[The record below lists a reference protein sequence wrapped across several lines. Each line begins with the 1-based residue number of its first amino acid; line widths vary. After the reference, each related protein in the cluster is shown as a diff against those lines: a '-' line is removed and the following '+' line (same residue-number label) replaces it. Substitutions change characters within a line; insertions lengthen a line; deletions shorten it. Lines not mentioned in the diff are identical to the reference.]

1 MDTNLATPR
10 VRSGR
15 VVIAGGGLAG
25 QRCAEALRRKGFDGQ
40 ITIICA
46 EARRPYDRPPLSKEL
61 LEQAPLGDAPS
72 FRSVEWYERESV
84 QLSLGVSA
92 TDLVPGE
99 RRLSLSDGSSLRYDW
114 LVIATGSR
122 PRRLP
127 LLDGYDNV
135 SVLRTLDDCQRLRD
149 ALAQRPRLAV
159 IGAGFIGQEVAA
171 TARRLGLSVT
181 MIEAAPCPLIGVLGV
196 QLGEWFERLH
206 REEGVEML
214 MSRTV
219 DGVSANGTVR
229 ALRLSDH
236 SVVEADHIVVGV
248 GVEPDIAWLHDS
260 GLTVDGLIP
269 VDPHGRTAADRVL
282 AIGDAAATF
291 DPLAG
296 RHLPGSHW
304 EAAGRQGTRAA
315 HGRPTNHDSGA
326 GQYSVTVTP
335 PSQAPRACLRGAPGI
350 RPGACVGASPPTD
363 APPLAPGLPLGRP
376 LPPPAALAA
385 SAGSSA
391 ATTASIMTS
400 RARTERRWLKLITI
414 CSRSPGRILG
424 SLVHGAGAPG
434 PVVWRTQ
441 RR

>member
-315 HGRPTNHDSGA
+315 HVILGLPPGPAPVTSFWTDQYGIRIQYLGRAHLADSVQYDGEPDSRSFTATFLRA
-326 GQYSVTVTP
+326 GRAVAALLVDR
-335 PSQAPRACLRGAPGI
+335 PRAL
-350 RPGACVGASPPTD
+350 
-363 APPLAPGLPLGRP
+363 
-376 LPPPAALAA
+376 PAA
-385 SAGSSA
+385 
-391 ATTASIMTS
+391 
-400 RARTERRWLKLITI
+400 RKLIEKGT
-414 CSRSPGRILG
+414 S
-424 SLVHGAGAPG
+424 
-434 PVVWRTQ
+434 
-441 RR
+441 